1 MALQRKKSIMLNW
14 KLPLLAKTNNI
25 VTKIFFNIVFII
37 QMKENAEACQK
48 RMNSVFSSYMFA
60 QQMNSASVFTQLI
73 YQK

>member
-1 MALQRKKSIMLNW
+1 
-14 KLPLLAKTNNI
+14 
-25 VTKIFFNIVFII
+25 
-37 QMKENAEACQK
+37 MKENAEACQK